1 MNKNVAFVVFGV
13 LTLAS
18 IAGTVILQIHRPD
31 ATASFT
37 TFVFQMLGLV
47 VVAGGLG
54 AGLNQVQQKIETVQK
69 QTNGTLSKKDDE
81 IARLNAEVAELNRQL
96 HPRSSARDDDD
107 EG

>member
-1 MNKNVAFVVFGV
+1 MSRVAWCRKV
-13 LTLAS
+13 LLLTAA
-18 IAGTVILQIHRPD
+18 IAGALVLYIHRPD

-54 AGLNQVQQKIETVQK
+54 AGLNQVQQTTQEIQK

-81 IARLNAEVAELNRQL
+81 ITRLNAEVASLNRQL
-96 HPRSSARDDDD
+96 HPEEATDGR
-107 EG
+107 

>member
-1 MNKNVAFVVFGV
+1 MNKTAAFIVFGV

-18 IAGTVILQIHRPD
+18 IAGALILYIHRPD

-54 AGLNQVQQKIETVQK
+54 AGLNQVQQSVQAVQR
-69 QTNGTLSKKDDE
+69 QTNGTLSKKDEE
-81 IARLNAEVAELNRQL
+81 ITRLNAEVAALNRKL
-96 HPRSSARDDDD
+96 HPEDNPDH
-107 EG
+107 

>member
-1 MNKNVAFVVFGV
+1 MNKTAAFVVFGV
-13 LTLAS
+13 LTLAC

-54 AGLNQVQQKIETVQK
+54 AGLNTVNQKIETVQR

-81 IARLNAEVAELNRQL
+81 IARLNAEVAVLNRQL
-96 HPRSSARDDDD
+96 HPD
-107 EG
+107 EDGHGR

>member
-1 MNKNVAFVVFGV
+1 MNKTAAFIVFGV

-18 IAGTVILQIHRPD
+18 IAGALILYIHRPD

-54 AGLNQVQQKIETVQK
+54 AGLNQVQQTAQAIQK

-81 IARLNAEVAELNRQL
+81 IARLNEEVARLNRQL
-96 HPRSSARDDDD
+96 HPEAGTDGR
-107 EG
+107 